1 MSTNIND
8 IENIADE
15 YFRKNLKST
24 LDTKSNDLVSNE
36 IKIKAFVK
44 ALINRVGKPEMV
56 TTNAEIE
63 REIKEIR
70 KLPNV
75 RIIPSK
81 IQMRYVYEKYFID
94 EKINN
99 TFRRY
104 MIKKAM
110 RSDSGVLVTTLVLH
124 PKPDGT
130 DFSCPK
136 KCSFCPT
143 ETNLEGKPTQ
153 PKSYLSSEPAMLRAL
168 RYDFDMKGQMWDRI
182 IAYIKQGNISESS
195 GSIKLEVILSGGTF
209 ESYSY
214 DYRNRIM
221 TEIYWAAN
229 TFGNERSILSHEEE
243 IEINMTSKYRII
255 GITIETRPDF
265 ITWKAIK
272 DYRRWGVTH
281 VHPGQQHYDDKILD
295 GVNRDC
301 TVSTTIKA
309 IKMLKSVG
317 MKVGCHLMPDLPGS
331 SPELDKWMFDQAINN
346 PDLQFDELKIYP
358 TAVCQSSSPDLI
370 VNSDIA
376 DWYREGK
383 YIPYAEKC
391 LNDLI
396 NVLIYYKIRVQ
407 PWIRI
412 QRLVRDIP
420 GKSIEAGYE
429 KTSNLRQ
436 VIHERMK
443 EKGQVCNCIRCKEIG
458 DDMSHLKSVSLTV
471 KKYDASEGTEYFISI
486 EAHSKFSFI
495 DYWVYF
501 LFLIYYYF
509 NVLFGKK
516 VWWSGNPRTYAA
528 IIGFCRLR
536 IDPNPGGGKIKELE
550 GCALIRE
557 LHVYGQAINVG
568 ESGISGQHK
577 GYGQLLMKT
586 AEEISHQYHLNKVAV
601 IAGVGARE
609 YYKNKCGYHLEGT
622 YMIKNI

>member
-1 MSTNIND
+1 MSTD
-8 IENIADE
+8 IENITDE
-15 YFRKNLKST
+15 PK
-24 LDTKSNDLVSNE
+24 LVNE
-36 IKIKAFVK
+36 VRVKAFVK
-44 ALINRVGKPEMV
+44 ALIERVGHPDKV

-70 KLPNV
+70 RLPNV
-75 RIIPSK
+75 RILPSK
-81 IQMRYVYEKYFID
+81 IQMRYVFEKYYID
-94 EKINN
+94 DKINH

-130 DFSCPK
+130 EFSCPK

-168 RYDFDMKGQMWDRI
+168 RYDFEMKGQMYDRI
-182 IAYIKQGNISESS
+182 NAYIKQGNISESS
-195 GSIKLEVILSGGTF
+195 GSVKLEVILSGGTF

-229 TFGNERSILSHEEE
+229 SFGNDRPMLSHEEE
-243 IEINMTSKYRII
+243 VEINMTAKYRII

-272 DYRRWGVTH
+272 DYRRWGITH
-281 VHPGQQHYDDKILD
+281 VHPGQQHYDDDILN

-301 TVSTTIKA
+301 PTSTTIKA
-309 IKMLKSVG
+309 IRMLKSVG

-331 SPELDKWMFDQAINN
+331 SPERDKWMFDQAINN
-346 PDLQFDELKIYP
+346 PDLQFDEVKVYP

-370 VNSDIA
+370 VTSDIS
-376 DWYREGK
+376 DWYRDGK

-396 NVLIYYKIRVQ
+396 EVLIYYKVRVQ

-420 GKSIEAGYE
+420 KQSIEAGYE
-429 KTSNLRQ
+429 GISNLRQ
-436 VIHERMK
+436 VIQEKMK
-443 EKGQVCNCIRCKEIG
+443 KEGTVCNCIRCKEIG
-458 DDMSHLKSVSLTV
+458 DEISHLKSVSLTV
-471 KKYDASEGTEYFISI
+471 KPYEASEGTEYFISI
-486 EAHSKFSFI
+486 EAHLKFNFY
-495 DYWVYF
+495 DYYIYF
-501 LFLIYYYF
+501 MFLIYFYF
-509 NVLFGKK
+509 NAFFLNKK
-516 VWWSGNPRTYAA
+516 VWWSGNSRTYAA

-536 IDPNPGGGKIKELE
+536 IDPTPGGGKIKELE

-557 LHVYGQAINVG
+557 VHVYGQSINVG
-568 ESGISGQHK
+568 GSGISGQHN
-577 GYGQLLMKT
+577 GFGQLLVKT
-586 AEEISHQYHLNKVAV
+586 AEEISRQHNFTKVAV

-609 YYKNKCGYHLEGT
+609 YYKNKCGYSLEGT
-622 YMIKNI
+622 YMTKSI